1 MDSLQN
7 RFDVFQYLQQEHNIE
22 LTTQQKQAVSRIH
35 GPVLLLAVP
44 GAGKT
49 TVMVARIANMIFA
62 EGISPKKLLTI
73 TFSKASAGDM
83 AARYQKL
90 FGQLHLEKELP
101 FPAFSTIHAFCYR
114 VIRNYGENRQTKIFD
129 IITPRQK
136 SDILRLLYH
145 KINGE
150 FLTEDVEEEM
160 TSCFSYIQ
168 NRMLPKERLNELESS
183 LANLWELYEGY
194 RDAKRENGVMDF
206 DDMLTY
212 ARTAFRKYPSL
223 LEYYRRRYPYICVDE
238 AQDTSLLQHDIIR
251 LLSAPQHNLFLVGD
265 EDQSIYRFRGASP
278 ETLLNFEHDFPGA
291 QVLKMEENFR
301 SVKQIVERTNLFI
314 AENKERYPKNM
325 FTNNGAGK
333 GIEVP
338 KLSDLSEQ
346 YRCVVQ
352 AALEESGTVAAIF
365 RNNFSAV
372 PLADVLERNGID
384 FYIKDQKSKVTGNY
398 VVKDIQAFFALS
410 YDANDFEAF
419 QRIFY
424 KTGSYLRRGL
434 LKKMNTNPLHQ
445 GETWFDRILDVV
457 DDNVNTGKV
466 RFTAALIEKLKSMNP
481 TKALDTIYQSLGY
494 QGFVEFLSGGSYSIQ
509 ANKMSALKNLASRTA
524 DVESFLKRVAE
535 MDQIMEEHSQRK
547 DSRIILTTAHSA
559 KGLEF
564 DTVVVLDATEYI
576 FPAHSAIESLREG
589 SIKEMEEE
597 ARLFYVAC
605 TRARN
610 HLIIP
615 TATVSEQAQVLP
627 SRFIPR
633 LIKDKEPIPVK
644 AAQEGSLNL
653 HTGMYLEHNT
663 FGEGQVMSVNR
674 ERGTFQVFFRKF
686 GSRTLSIDIV
696 SKQGIIT
703 KVGTD

>member
-7 RFDVFQYLQQEHNIE
+7 RFDVFQYLQQEQNIK
-22 LTTQQKQAVSRIH
+22 LTTQQKQAISRIH

-114 VIRNYGENRQTKIFD
+114 VIRNYGENRQTKVFD

-325 FTNNGAGK
+325 FTNNGTGK

-410 YDANDFEAF
+410 YDANDFESF

-466 RFTAALIEKLKSMNP
+466 RFTATLIEKLKAMNP
-481 TKALDTIYQSLGY
+481 SKALDTIYQSLGY

-547 DSRIILTTAHSA
+547 DSRITLTTAHSA

-564 DTVVVLDATEYI
+564 DTVVILDATEYI

-644 AAQEGSLNL
+644 TAQEENLNL

-703 KVGTD
+703 KVD

>member
-7 RFDVFQYLQQEHNIE
+7 RFDVFQYLQQEQNIK
-22 LTTQQKQAVSRIH
+22 LTTQQKQAISRIH

-49 TVMVARIANMIFA
+49 TVMVARIANMIFG

-114 VIRNYGENRQTKIFD
+114 VIRNYGENRQTKVFD

-168 NRMLPKERLNELESS
+168 NRMLRKERLNELESS

-325 FTNNGAGK
+325 FTNNGTGK

-410 YDANDFEAF
+410 YDANDFESF

-466 RFTAALIEKLKSMNP
+466 RFTAALIEKLKAMNP
-481 TKALDTIYQSLGY
+481 SKALDTIYQSLGY

-547 DSRIILTTAHSA
+547 DSRITLTTAHSA

-564 DTVVVLDATEYI
+564 DTVVILDATEYI

-644 AAQEGSLNL
+644 TAQEENLNL

-703 KVGTD
+703 KVE

>member
-7 RFDVFQYLQQEHNIE
+7 RFDVFQYLQQEQNIK
-22 LTTQQKQAVSRIH
+22 LTTQQKQAISRIH

-114 VIRNYGENRQTKIFD
+114 VIRNYGENRQTKVFD

-325 FTNNGAGK
+325 FTNNGTGK

-410 YDANDFEAF
+410 YDANDFESF

-466 RFTAALIEKLKSMNP
+466 RFTAALIEKLKAMNP
-481 TKALDTIYQSLGY
+481 SKALDTIYQSLGY

-535 MDQIMEEHSQRK
+535 MDQIMEDHSQRK
-547 DSRIILTTAHSA
+547 DSRITLTTAHSA

-564 DTVVVLDATEYI
+564 DTVVILDATEYI

-644 AAQEGSLNL
+644 TAQEENLNL

-703 KVGTD
+703 KVD

>member
-7 RFDVFQYLQQEHNIE
+7 RFDVFQYLQQEQNIK
-22 LTTQQKQAVSRIH
+22 LTTQQKQAISRIH

-114 VIRNYGENRQTKIFD
+114 VIRNYGENRQTKVFD

-325 FTNNGAGK
+325 FTNNGTGK

-410 YDANDFEAF
+410 YDANDFESF

-466 RFTAALIEKLKSMNP
+466 RFTAALIEKLKAMNP
-481 TKALDTIYQSLGY
+481 SKALDTIYQSLGY

-535 MDQIMEEHSQRK
+535 MDQIMEDHSQRK
-547 DSRIILTTAHSA
+547 DSRITLTTAHSA

-564 DTVVVLDATEYI
+564 DTVVILDATEYI

-644 AAQEGSLNL
+644 TAQEENLNL

-703 KVGTD
+703 KVE